1 MNSPTEIK
9 LTQINEGERYRKNY
23 GDLSYLKESLGR
35 LGSIHPI
42 LLSRSSGDK
51 FDLIAGGRR
60 FRAMG
65 ELGVTT
71 LYHGSVLDP
80 AKLGYLFDDEVPL
93 HRRKEAELDEN
104 LNHLKTQWQEECVAI
119 ADLHELKRQ
128 QNDLKWGVVQTA
140 QLLGRGYGKTN
151 VNYSVRIA
159 ERLRAGDEDFLS
171 CDNMSDAIAL
181 LVKRKEEAAL
191 AELQRRTIS
200 RVDTVSL
207 DSFLETINMGSGP
220 RPQTDEQKL
229 TTAEALALIGEAGKP
244 DGKIIDPISSVGVS
258 PTGPVQTTNKIVVP
272 LTKMFFNEDFQKA
285 AYQFQDGYFDHV
297 VTDIPY
303 GIDMD
308 NLDKFKKVDD
318 VKAEHEV
325 EVNLELME
333 PFLES
338 SFRLVKSG
346 GFCVFFYDLEH
357 HEYLQATAEV
367 IGWKV
372 QRWPYIACKTSACRN
387 STAQYNTTKNYE
399 VAMFLRKDEKTV
411 LRKQVPTSWKAY
423 DFSAERKLYN
433 NQFAKPFELWKDIY
447 DMISIPGQKTWS
459 PFCGEM
465 SECRAA
471 VNCGLVPFGSEIN
484 KNHFLRGLENMKG
497 VYALVH
503 KSNVEF
509 A

>member
-9 LTQINEGERYRKNY
+9 LTQINEGQRYRKNY

-42 LLSRSSGDK
+42 LLSRSAGDT

-65 ELGVTT
+65 ELGITT
-71 LYHGSVLDP
+71 LYHGSVLNP
-80 AKLGYLFDDEVPL
+80 TKLGFLFDDEVPL

-140 QLLGRGYGKTN
+140 QLLGKGYGKTN

-159 ERLRAGDEDFLS
+159 ERLRAGDEDFLA

-200 RVDTVSL
+200 RFDGGVSL
-207 DSFLETINMGSGP
+207 DSFLETITIGSGP
-220 RPQTDEQKL
+220 KPQTEEQKL
-229 TTAEALALIGEAGKP
+229 TTAEALAFITEAKP
-244 DGKIIDPISSVGVS
+244 EMVDGIKQVVQPVADPSKVII
-258 PTGPVQTTNKIVVP
+258 P

-308 NLDKFKKVDD
+308 NLDKFKKIND
-318 VKAEHEV
+318 VKNEHEV
-325 EVNLELME
+325 QVNIDLFE

-346 GFCVFFYDLEH
+346 GFCVFFYDLEY
-357 HEYLQATAEV
+357 HEYLSSCAEK

-387 STAQYNTTKNYE
+387 STAQYNFTKNYE
-399 VAMFLRKDEKTV
+399 VAMVLRRDEQSV
-411 LRKQVPTSWKAY
+411 LRKQQPTSWKAY

-433 NQFAKPFELWKDIY
+433 NQFAKPFELWADIY
-447 DMISIPGQKTWS
+447 DAISIPGQKIWS

-465 SECRAA
+465 SESRAA
-471 VNCGLVPFGSEIN
+471 VNKGLVPFGSEIN

-509 A
+509 V

>member
-1 MNSPTEIK
+1 MNSIK
-9 LTQINEGERYRKNY
+9 LDQIDEGNRYRKDY
-23 GDLSYLKESLGR
+23 GDLTFLKDSLGR

-42 LLSRSSGDK
+42 VLSRETNGRYT
-51 FDLIAGGRR
+51 LIAGGRR
-60 FRAMG
+60 FRAYN
-65 ELGVTT
+65 ELKITEV
-71 LYHGSVLDP
+71 YHASILDP
-80 AKLGYLFDDEVPL
+80 NKLGYLFDDEVPE

-104 LNHLKTQWQEECVAI
+104 LGHLKTSWQEECVAI

-128 QNDLKWGVVQTA
+128 QNDLKWGVIQTA
-140 QLLGRGYGKTN
+140 QILGKGYGKTN

-159 ERLRAGDEDFLS
+159 ERLRAGDEEFLG

-200 RVDTVSL
+200 SFGAGGVSL
-207 DSFLETINMGSGP
+207 DSFLETINLGGP
-220 RPQTDEQKL
+220 KPQSEEDKI
-229 TTAEALALIGEAGKP
+229 TAAESLALIAGTGKLGEVPKEAVQARATP
-244 DGKIIDPISSVGVS
+244 TTSSD
-258 PTGPVQTTNKIVVP
+258 KIVVP
-272 LTKMFFNEDFQKA
+272 LSRMFFNDDFQKV
-285 AYQFQDGYFDHV
+285 AYQFPDGYFDHV

-308 NLDKFKKVDD
+308 NLDKFKKIDD
-318 VKAEHEV
+318 VKEEHEV

-333 PFLES
+333 PFLKS

-346 GFCVFFYDLEH
+346 GFCVFFYDLDY
-357 HEYLQATAEV
+357 HEYLQATAEA

-399 VAMFLRKDEKTV
+399 VCMFLRKDEQTV

-423 DFSAERKLYN
+423 DFSIERKLYN

-447 DMISIPGQKTWS
+447 DMISIPGQKVFS

-484 KNHFLRGLENMKG
+484 KNHYLRGLENMKG

>member
-1 MNSPTEIK
+1 MNTIK
-9 LTQINEGERYRKNY
+9 LNEINEGKRYRQDY
-23 GDLSYLKESLGR
+23 GDLAGLKDSLTR

-42 LLSRSSGDK
+42 LLSRRSSDGRY
-51 FDLIAGGRR
+51 DLIAGGRR
-60 FRAMG
+60 YRAFKD
-65 ELGVTT
+65 LNVTE

-80 AKLGYLFDDEVPL
+80 TKFGFLFDDEVPED
-93 HRRKEAELDEN
+93 RRREAELDEN
-104 LNHLKTQWQEECVAI
+104 LYHLKTRWQEDCCII
-119 ADLHELKRQ
+119 ADLHELKRK

-140 QLLGRGYGKTN
+140 QLLGKGYGKTN
-151 VNYSVRIA
+151 VNYAVRIA
-159 ERLRAGDEDFLS
+159 ERINAGDEEFLD
-171 CDNMSDAIAL
+171 CNNMSDAIAL

-200 RVDTVSL
+200 RFDTTTL
-207 DSFLETINMGSGP
+207 DSFLETINIGTGSKKKKDLDLPTVAPTEGP
-220 RPQTDEQKL
+220 QQTTE
-229 TTAEALALIGEAGKP
+229 
-244 DGKIIDPISSVGVS
+244 KIII
-258 PTGPVQTTNKIVVP
+258 P
-272 LTKMFFNEDFQKA
+272 LSKMFYNLDFREA
-285 AYQFQDGYFDHV
+285 AYMFQDGYFDHV

-303 GIDMD
+303 AIDMD
-308 NLDKFKKVDD
+308 MMDKYSKIGD

-325 EVNLELME
+325 EVNVDLFE

-346 GFCVFFYDLEH
+346 GFCVFFYDLDW
-357 HEYLQATAEV
+357 HEFLQATAEK

-399 VAMFLRKDEKTV
+399 VCMFLRKDEQTV
-411 LRKQVPTSWKAY
+411 LRKQVPSSWKAY
-423 DFSAERKLYN
+423 DFAAERRLYN

-447 DMISIPGQKTWS
+447 DVISIPGQKVWS

-465 SECRAA
+465 SESRAA
-471 VNCGLVPFGSEIN
+471 VNCGLIPFGSEVN
-484 KNHFLRGLENMKG
+484 KNHYLRGLENMKG

-509 A
+509 V